1 MNEKFTASSL
11 KNPLFP
17 DTVTFNDKGVTF
29 KVRKAVTSS
38 ENFVF
43 YNDIA
48 GIEIDNGVFFSTI
61 RIKAKARDQEI
72 IISNFAK
79 RDAKRIKE
87 LILERAHN

>member
-48 GIEIDNGVFFSTI
+48 GIEIGNGVFFSTI